1 MYPAQYNSWFPSD
14 DNDDTA
20 YIPDFKNR
28 TMRFG
33 SINQSLHHS
42 DIISTSSGHSQ
53 TPCIDFQVPVHSDS
67 LSLSYSHSVLS
78 FSSLNSPSVT
88 DSQTSN
94 SSSSSVPP
102 IIGIEALFKLN
113 TPESLYQLFTANQ
126 IPVSDRF
133 GDRWRLLCPEC
144 ESWCQTSVHIDLPLC
159 TSGQFKSLVYNFS
172 VFVVDNVLVLWEEL
186 PSLFTATK

>member
-113 TPESLYQLFTANQ
+113 TPSPFTNCSPPIRFQSRIDSEIGGDYSAQSVKAGVKPVCILTSLCVLQVNSSPSFTT
-126 IPVSDRF
+126 F
-133 GDRWRLLCPEC
+133 
-144 ESWCQTSVHIDLPLC
+144 
-159 TSGQFKSLVYNFS
+159 QF
-172 VFVVDNVLVLWEEL
+172 LW
-186 PSLFTATK
+186 